1 MKHTLELLQKLACN
15 KSILIVEDDSLIIE
29 SLERLL
35 SHFFQS
41 VLSAQRVDEAFA
53 IFDQHK
59 ENDLLIITDINLG
72 EESGVEFA
80 CKVKKQNPQQKI
92 LAISGTEKREVFVD
106 SIRCGIDRFVLKPL
120 EDNELFEALI
130 ALLQK
135 IDYDNEL
142 KHQSQLLEESRE
154 YALQLLEEQDQFLKN
169 AIHEIH
175 TPLAVI
181 ITNIDLLRMQNIE
194 NESIDAIEAGSRI
207 IQNSYED
214 MTYLMKKDRMQ
225 ELKENIDLVSFIT
238 ERKNYFQCI
247 AEVNNLQISMLLGQ
261 RNLPSLFF
269 SEPKLARL
277 IDNTLSNA
285 IKYSYRPSEVTI
297 TVGLSNSKIFFEVHN
312 EGPVIQNKEKIFERF
327 HRESKHNG
335 GYGLGLHIV
344 AQICQEENV
353 EVQIS
358 STKERGTSFRYI
370 FHHATQL
377 QHNSPKIQKIKT
389 EK

>member
-1 MKHTLELLQKLACN
+1 MEHNLELLQKLAYD
-15 KSILIVEDDSLIIE
+15 KSILIVEDDPLIIE
-29 SLERLL
+29 SLARLL
-35 SHFFQS
+35 GRFFHS
-41 VLSAQRVDEAFA
+41 VFSAQKVEEALAIVDEN
-53 IFDQHK
+53 K
-59 ENDLLIITDINLG
+59 ENKLLIITDINLG

-80 CKVKKQNPQQKI
+80 CKVKKQNSQQKI
-92 LAISGTEKREVFVD
+92 LAISGTENREVFVE
-106 SIRCGIDRFVLKPL
+106 SIRCGIDRFVVKPL
-120 EDNELFEALI
+120 VYDELFEALI
-130 ALLQK
+130 ELLQK
-135 IDYDNEL
+135 IEYDNEL
-142 KHQSQLLEESRE
+142 RHQSQLLEESRK
-154 YALQLLEEQDQFLKN
+154 YALKLLEEQDQFVKN

-214 MTYLMKKDRMQ
+214 MTYLMKKDRMK
-225 ELKENIDLVSFIT
+225 EMKENIDLISFIT

-261 RNLPSLFF
+261 RNLPALFF
-269 SEPKLARL
+269 SELKLARL

-285 IKYSYRPSEVTI
+285 IKYSYRPGEVTI
-297 TVGLSNSKIFFEVHN
+297 TVGLFDNKVFFEIHN
-312 EGPVIQNKEKIFERF
+312 EGPIIQNKEKIFERF
-327 HRESKHNG
+327 HRENKHNG

-358 STKERGTSFRYI
+358 STKQRGTSFRYI
-370 FHHATQL
+370 FHTGTQL
-377 QHNSPKIQKIKT
+377 QQNSPKIQKIKM

>member
-1 MKHTLELLQKLACN
+1 MEHNLELLQKLAYD
-15 KSILIVEDDSLIIE
+15 KSILIVEDDPLIIE
-29 SLERLL
+29 SLARLL
-35 SHFFQS
+35 GRFFHS
-41 VLSAQRVDEAFA
+41 VFSAQKVEEALAIVDEN
-53 IFDQHK
+53 K
-59 ENDLLIITDINLG
+59 ENKLLIITDINLG

-80 CKVKKQNPQQKI
+80 CKVKKQNSQQKI
-92 LAISGTEKREVFVD
+92 LAISGTENREVFVE
-106 SIRCGIDRFVLKPL
+106 SIRCGIDRFVVKPL
-120 EDNELFEALI
+120 VYDELFEALI
-130 ALLQK
+130 ELLQK
-135 IDYDNEL
+135 IEYDNEL
-142 KHQSQLLEESRE
+142 RHQSQLLEESRK
-154 YALQLLEEQDQFLKN
+154 YALKLLEEQDQFVKN

-214 MTYLMKKDRMQ
+214 MTYLMKKDRMK
-225 ELKENIDLVSFIT
+225 EMKENIDLISFIT

-261 RNLPSLFF
+261 RNLPALFF
-269 SEPKLARL
+269 SELKLARL

-285 IKYSYRPSEVTI
+285 IKYSYRPGEVTI
-297 TVGLSNSKIFFEVHN
+297 TVGLSDNKVFFEIHN

-327 HRESKHNG
+327 HRENKHNG

-358 STKERGTSFRYI
+358 STKQRGTSFRYI
-370 FHHATQL
+370 FHTGTQL
-377 QHNSPKIQKIKT
+377 QQNSPKIQKIKM